1 MQLNLNPSEAR
12 LAELRAGGR
21 GRLAVLE
28 LVQHRDPSRY
38 RAWREAQ
45 RPVLAEAGARVVL
58 QARADQVLVG
68 THASV
73 WNAVWLAEFPS
84 RAAFVDLLASPAYQ
98 EASRERDAAV
108 LRLDSLCCAPWP
120 RLRTRLA
127 NLAAFAGA
135 LAMRGPGGP
144 PVPATATGGIH
155 PSIAQLETFEKS
167 ERITPVVMINL
178 LAFRERAAYYG
189 APEGDV
195 VSGAVAYER
204 YGRQAVRMIA
214 KAGGGLV
221 FGGLDCEP
229 LVGEARPWDALVLAH
244 YPSRSAFLRMLRD
257 PRYANAVFHREAGLE
272 CTLLLVSTRQD
283 R

>member
-1 MQLNLNPSEAR
+1 VQLNLNPSEAR
-12 LAELRAGGR
+12 LAQVRAGGR

-28 LVQHRDPSRY
+28 LVQHRDVSRY

-58 QARADQVLVG
+58 EARAEQVLVG
-68 THASV
+68 SHASV

-84 RAAFVDLLASPAYQ
+84 RGAFVDLLASPAYR

-108 LRLDSLCCAPWP
+108 MRLDSLCCQPWP
-120 RLRTRLA
+120 RRRTRFA
-127 NLAAFAGA
+127 NLAARAGA
-135 LAMRGPGGP
+135 LTMRGPGGP

-167 ERITPVVMINL
+167 ERVTPVVMINL
-178 LAFRERAAYYG
+178 LAFRKRAAYYG
-189 APEGDV
+189 EHDDDA
-195 VSGAVAYER
+195 VSGAVAYGR
-204 YGRQAVRMIA
+204 YGRQAGRMIA
-214 KAGGGLV
+214 KVGGGVV
-221 FGGLDCEP
+221 FGAAGCEP
-229 LVGEARPWDALVLAH
+229 LVGELRPWDALALAR

-257 PRYANAVFHREAGLE
+257 PRYTNAVFHREAGLE
-272 CTLLLVSTRQD
+272 RTLLLVSTRQD